1 MTQSKI
7 YVLGSINLDISI
19 STSKIPQ
26 PAETVAGSSL
36 FLTPGGKGANQA
48 YGIWHPIKNN
58 S

>member
-36 FLTPGGKGANQA
+36 LLTPGKRCQS
-48 YGIWHPIKNN
+48 GIWDVKIFH
-58 S
+58 